1 MSELWRIIL
10 TACVTIGGGIIVYV
24 VGRLVVALFVE
35 PIHRL
40 HSFIGEI
47 ADSLANY
54 ADVYSN
60 PSEVINS
67 RGRADEATEVFRRQA
82 TQLRARLYAIRWYWL
97 ALSLGLVRR
106 KNKIEEASKELVRLS
121 KLVHK
126 GPSMNYGRETAKI
139 RRQIEELLGI
149 PSIR

>member
-10 TACVTIGGGIIVYV
+10 TACITIGGGIIVYV
-24 VGRLVVALFVE
+24 VGRLLVALFVE

-47 ADSLANY
+47 ADSLAYY

-60 PSEVINS
+60 PSGVINYQ
-67 RGRADEATEVFRRQA
+67 GKADDATEVFRRQA

-106 KNKIEEASKELVRLS
+106 KNKIEAASTEIILLS
-121 KLVHK
+121 KLVHE
-126 GPSMNYGRETAKI
+126 GPSINYGIEAGRI
-139 RRQIEELLGI
+139 RKRIEELLAI
-149 PSIR
+149 PSIK

>member
-1 MSELWRIIL
+1 MSELWMIIL
-10 TACVTIGGGIIVYV
+10 TACITIGGGIIVYV
-24 VGRLVVALFVE
+24 VGRLGVALFVE

-60 PSEVINS
+60 PSGAINY
-67 RGRADEATEVFRRQA
+67 REKAGEATEVFRCQA
-82 TQLRARLYAIRWYWL
+82 TQLRARLYAIRWYRL

-106 KNKIEEASKELVRLS
+106 KNKIEEASKELILLS

-126 GPSMNYGRETAKI
+126 GPLMNYGRETDEI
-139 RRQIEELLGI
+139 RRRIEELLGI